1 MDYLAITRG
10 QTRDVAITIAIG
22 LGTAVAAY
30 VSATRGDVM
39 TLAASMGAL
48 GGLSHEIVQSHG
60 KILFFREAD
69 DGIYIGSIA
78 SMVLGAIAGL
88 LVARGLVA
96 HAPGSVPPPI
106 DQIQLKFEAFFA
118 GLGLKGILDAAGS
131 QPPSNLPKGT
141 GSDPKKLRA
150 LLPQSPTEPPTA
162 RRPQ

>member
-1 MDYLAITRG
+1 VDYLAITRG

-30 VSATRGDVM
+30 LAATRGDVM

-48 GGLSHEIVQSHG
+48 GGLSHEIAQSHG
-60 KILFFREAD
+60 KILFFREAE

-78 SMVLGAIAGL
+78 SLVLGAIAGL
-88 LVARGLVA
+88 LVARGLVT
-96 HAPGSVPPPI
+96 HAPGVAPPTV
-106 DQIQLKFEAFFA
+106 DLLQLKFEAFFA

-150 LLPQSPTEPPTA
+150 LLPQTPSEPP
-162 RRPQ
+162 RFGRPR

>member
-22 LGTAVAAY
+22 LGTALAAY
-30 VSATRGDVM
+30 LAATRGDVM

-48 GGLSHEIVQSHG
+48 GGLSHEIAQSHG

-78 SMVLGAIAGL
+78 SLVLGAIAGL

-96 HAPGSVPPPI
+96 HAPGSAPLPI
-106 DQIQLKFEAFFA
+106 DLMQLKFEAFFA

-131 QPPSNLPKGT
+131 QPPGNLPKGT
-141 GSDPKKLRA
+141 GADPKKLRA
-150 LLPQSPTEPPTA
+150 LLPPLPTEPPSF